1 MRFVL
6 VSVLIGLTAVP
17 AFAEQHAP
25 EQVKDAFQRFAAKDV
40 DHEEKIA
47 AVLSSFPKYAALPD
61 RPEVLKKAMEL
72 LAPLAEMKFANCNGD
87 LIEMEVVE
95 NEAGSHRILQKET
108 TASSYYSSVT
118 ESHSHTDSENP
129 FRPLWVDGDFLL
141 AELPGNQALDKK
153 MAAAAVRQF
162 KIMHFHKEDGRT
174 HLEMSDVYLVNGKV
188 ISMPPEKLEESSVLK
203 CRTRWAKDAEEGRVS
218 PPRQLKFQKGLEGH
232 TDYARAE
239 DPEQAKAIKLI
250 AEVLGK
256 DGVAVDAVKGLSDEE
271 LKSRKKQF
279 AEQTEIKNRVAV
291 LDKQAADEAEK
302 IKVAKAKKQKLE
314 TEYCEVV
321 REYNAAQAKLE
332 EAKDF
337 AERRWKTY
345 QDYKETEYLDS
356 DDKSLIPAGNH
367 SDVKWRADLNAAF
380 YTSWGSGKVD
390 SKKLR
395 AAKKALRERM
405 TKAHGD
411 NWYSWDQEA
420 KALALKAGELSKQ
433 RDAFDT
439 YAEGSSLSLRT
450 AEAKIIGDGEALL
463 AKIAKEKEEV
473 IKSVAEAM
481 PLAHANLEAA
491 RQQNKVRMV
500 SPSIFGKLP
509 GNAKNGDVF
518 VLAPMDKENRR
529 KYSSNSAH
537 FDLLLG
543 KAPFFDVLKIDP
555 KTGEIKERAM
565 LIFTDPKWKKTTMLA
580 GSSVVNT
587 SLMERLKMIWNG
599 DWQKDFLDWDD
610 FKNRDLYLHTANGV
624 DPEPIHLEKLVDQVV
639 AGQKIIA
646 NTRKE
651 STPISEVIDAPK
663 VREFFAKHG
672 LSTQESNPNLVYMPA
687 LAGTVQKGLVAG
699 VVPNDVVEKF
709 AGNIPKRFAKPLM
722 EKELGKEWLISM
734 YPAAQIKKE
743 MREVAVH
750 EWAHLLDLNQW
761 KVNPVTSDRLDKKK
775 LEEEFE
781 RIFPTLV
788 QFERHGRKY
797 KAEFEEFKNDIPADE
812 EKISTFTPEQQQ
824 EYIRKEF
831 EKQYFGE
838 NQERFK
844 QSLKESY
851 AYLRSPVE
859 RIAWA
864 AQIAYLRD
872 IEGMT
877 FDQVLAQTNR
887 IGGAHSEVLSN
898 GMKEQYMRELYEEPN
913 LKKIIE
919 RARLEATFLFQ

>member
-6 VSVLIGLTAVP
+6 VTLLIGLTALP
-17 AFAEQHAP
+17 AFAEPHAP
-25 EQVKDAFQRFAAKDV
+25 EQVKDAFQRFAAKEV

-72 LAPLAEMKFANCNGD
+72 VAPLAEMKFANCKGD
-87 LIEMEVVE
+87 LIELEIVE
-95 NEAGSHRILQKET
+95 NEAGTHRILQKET
-108 TASSYYSSVT
+108 TASSYYSNSSAHT
-118 ESHSHTDSENP
+118 HTDTETP

-141 AELPGNQALDKK
+141 AEMPGNQALDKK
-153 MAAAAVRQF
+153 MASAAVRQF
-162 KIMHFHKEDGRT
+162 KIMHFHKEEGRT
-174 HLEMSDVYLVNGKV
+174 HLETHDIYLVNGKV

-203 CRTRWAKDAEEGRVS
+203 CRTQWSKDAEEGRVS
-218 PPRQLKFQKGLEGH
+218 PPTQLQFQKGLQGH
-232 TDYARAE
+232 TDFARAE
-239 DPEQAKAIKLI
+239 DPEQAKALKLI

-256 DGVAVDAVKGLSDEE
+256 DGVPVDAAKGLSDEE
-271 LKSRKKQF
+271 LKLRRKQL
-279 AEQTEIKNRVAV
+279 AEQTDLKKQLAA
-291 LDKQAADEAEK
+291 LDSQAAEEAEK
-302 IKVAKAKKQKLE
+302 IKVAKAKKQNLE
-314 TEYCEVV
+314 KEYWEVIKQHDS
-321 REYNAAQAKLE
+321 AQADLRA
-332 EAKDF
+332 AKEN
-337 AERRWKTY
+337 AEKRWKTY
-345 QDYKETEYLDS
+345 QDYKNSEHRDT
-356 DDKSLIPAGNH
+356 DDTDLSPDGHLWDRQWSEDLAAARYKNWAGYE
-367 SDVKWRADLNAAF
+367 KI
-380 YTSWGSGKVD
+380 D

-395 AAKKALRERM
+395 AAKKALR
-405 TKAHGD
+405 TKLTKYYSD
-411 NWYSWDQEA
+411 EWYSWIEKEKEFA
-420 KALALKAGELSKQ
+420 KKAEELSRKKQ
-433 RDAFDT
+433 AQDT
-439 YAEGSSLSLRT
+439 YDTGSSLSQRT
-450 AEAKIIGDGEALL
+450 AEQKIISEGEALL
-463 AKIAKEKEEV
+463 GKLAKVKEEV
-473 IKSVAEAM
+473 LKTAAEAV
-481 PLAHANLEAA
+481 PVAHEKYQAA
-491 RQQNKVRMV
+491 IKQNKARVV

-509 GNAKNGDVF
+509 ENAKNGDVY
-518 VLAPMDKENRR
+518 VLAPMDKETRS
-529 KYSSNSAH
+529 KYSANSAH
-537 FDLLLG
+537 LDLLLG

-565 LIFTDPKWKKTTMLA
+565 VIFTDPNWKKTTMLA
-580 GSSVVNT
+580 ASSAVNT

-599 DWQKDFLDWDD
+599 EWQKDFLDWQD
-610 FKNRDLYLHTANGV
+610 FKNRDLYLNTADGV
-624 DPEPIHLEKLVDQVV
+624 DPEPIHLEKLVGQVV

-672 LSTQESNPNLVYMPA
+672 LSTQDSNPNLVYMPA
-687 LAGTVQKGLVAG
+687 LAGSVKSGLVAG

-761 KVNPVTSDRLDKKK
+761 KVNPVTSDRVDVKK

-781 RIFPTLV
+781 RVFPTLV
-788 QFERHGRKY
+788 QLERYGRKY
-797 KAEFEEFKNDIPADE
+797 QAEYEEFKNDIPADE
-812 EKISTFTPEQQQ
+812 EKISKLTPEQQQ

-838 NQERFK
+838 DQESFK
-844 QSLKESY
+844 RSLKESY
-851 AYLRSPVE
+851 TYLRSPVE
-859 RIAWA
+859 KIAWA
-864 AQIAYLRD
+864 TQIAYLRD

-887 IGGAHSEVLSN
+887 IGGAHSEQLSN
-898 GMKEQYMRELYEEPN
+898 GMKEQYLRELYEEPN

-919 RARLEATFLFQ
+919 RSRLEASFLFR